1 MERKTAVWVGPVAGT
16 GKLIGFLFL
25 LNVFFVS
32 ISLLGAFKE
41 LGGGYGEVLIQQL
54 AANPFAGLLLGIVVT
69 SVIQSSSTTT
79 SIVVALAAAG
89 SFSSDQG
96 QAMAMA
102 IPIIMGA
109 NIGTS
114 VTNLLVSLTMMGSRR
129 EFERAFSCAIVHD
142 FFNVLAVLVF
152 FPLQLATGFLSKLSL
167 LAADAFEAIGG
178 LTFVSPLKL
187 LVKPQTKLVKHFFEN
202 TVIMEMM
209 VTFVGVFVIVFGFSL
224 LARRISDG
232 KRTFTTTL
240 FLAAA
245 FTAVIVLGN
254 HVAEFVF
261 SAETATFLFGLC
273 ILFASL
279 WAIVKLMKSVV
290 LTRVEGLFHNYIF
303 KTPRRAMT
311 VGAIVTAGVQSSS
324 VTTSMIIPLAGAGVV
339 NIRQVFPYTLGAN
352 VGTTVT
358 AILAAL
364 SAGNVVG
371 IAVAFAHLLFNIFG
385 ILVIYP
391 FGWIPIRAAE
401 RFAAMASKHKAVPVV
416 FVLGLYIVIPFALLL
431 ALG

>member
-1 MERKTAVWVGPVAGT
+1 MKRKTPGWVRSLLGI
-16 GKLIGFLFL
+16 GKLFGFLAL
-25 LNVFFVS
+25 LNIFFVS

-89 SFSSDQG
+89 SFSPDQG

-114 VTNLLVSLTMMGSRR
+114 VTNLLVSLSMISSRR
-129 EFERAFSCAIVHD
+129 EFERAFACAIVHD

-167 LAADAFEAIGG
+167 LAANAFEAVGG

-187 LVKPQTKLVKHFFEN
+187 LVKPQTKFVKHVFEIPF
-202 TVIMEMM
+202 VMELM
-209 VTFVGVFVIVFGFSL
+209 VTFVAVFVVVFGFSL
-224 LARRISDG
+224 LARRVAAG
-232 KRTFTTTL
+232 KGSFGSSL
-240 FLAAA
+240 IAAA
-245 FTAVIVLGN
+245 TFSIIAVLG
-254 HVAEFVF
+254 HQVAEFVF
-261 SAETATFLFGLC
+261 SAETATFLFGLSV
-273 ILFASL
+273 LFASL
-279 WAIVKLMKSVV
+279 WAIVKLMKTVV
-290 LTRVEGLFHNYIF
+290 LTRVEKLFHDYIF
-303 KTPRRAMT
+303 KTPGRAMV
-311 VGAIVTAGVQSSS
+311 VGAVVTAGVQSSS
-324 VTTSMIIPLAGAGVV
+324 VTTSMVIPLAGAGVV
-339 NIRQVFPYTLGAN
+339 NIKQVFPYTLGAN

-358 AILAAL
+358 AGLAAL

-371 IAVAFAHLLFNIFG
+371 IAVAFAHLFFNIFG

-391 FGWIPIRAAE
+391 FGWIPIRGAE
-401 RFAAMASKHKAVPVV
+401 RFAALAATNKVVPVL
-416 FVLGLYIVIPFALLL
+416 FVLGLYIVVPFTLLL
-431 ALG
+431 LLG

>member
-1 MERKTAVWVGPVAGT
+1 M
-16 GKLIGFLFL
+16 LGFCL
-25 LNVFFVS
+25 LLDIFFVS

-41 LGGGYGEVLIQQL
+41 LGGGYGEVLIHQL

-89 SFSSDQG
+89 SFSADQG
-96 QAMAMA
+96 EAMRMA
-102 IPIIMGA
+102 VPIIMGA

-114 VTNLLVSLTMMGSRR
+114 VTNLLVSFSMIGNRQ

-142 FFNVLAVLVF
+142 FFNVLAVLIF
-152 FPLQLATGFLSKLSL
+152 FPLQLATGFLSKLAMV
-167 LAADAFEAIGG
+167 AADAFDAVGG

-187 LVKPQTKLVKHFFEN
+187 LVKPQTKVVKHLFEN
-202 TVIMEMM
+202 EVLMDLM
-209 VTFVGVFVIVFGFSL
+209 VTFVGVFILVLGFSL
-224 LARRISDG
+224 VARRIKDG
-232 KRTFTTTL
+232 KSTFSIML
-240 FLAAA
+240 VMA
-245 FTAVIVLGN
+245 FAFSALLVFGGQQ
-254 HVAEFVF
+254 AEFVF
-261 SAETATFLFGLC
+261 SAETATFLFGMC

-303 KTPRRAMT
+303 KTAGRAMT
-311 VGAIVTAGVQSSS
+311 VGALVTAGVQSSS
-324 VTTSMIIPLAGAGVV
+324 VTTSMVIPLAGAEVV

-358 AILAAL
+358 AMLAAL

-401 RFAAMASKHKAVPVV
+401 RFATIAAKNKAIPVL
-416 FVLGLYIVIPFALLL
+416 FVLGLYILVPFTLLL